1 MKRTA
6 NLIQNKRILITG
18 GGGFIGGQ
26 LTNSLEKNN
35 EIVIFDDF
43 HRDETRNLQNTAH
56 VTYVNGTVLD
66 SEALHAAMER
76 VDIVVHCAAVVGIN
90 TVGKLPIR
98 TLDVNI
104 KGSAN
109 VLDAAALHESVQQV
123 VCFSTSE
130 IYGEYAV
137 NVSEDDPA
145 SIGSPDQMRWM
156 YALSKLAEEFYAS
169 ANYVQRGLPVT
180 ILRPFNVFGPG
191 QIGDGAI
198 KTFIA
203 KALKNEPIEI
213 VGDGLQIRSW
223 CYIQDFVTATNL
235 ALGNDKSIGQTFN
248 IGNPTNTVTIEFL
261 AQTIIRLVG
270 SSSKIH
276 HIPAAKADVY
286 VRIPD
291 ISKAREYLDYQPE
304 IGLEEG
310 ILRTIESFTGS

>member
-1 MKRTA
+1 M
-6 NLIQNKRILITG
+6 IQNKRILITG

-198 KTFIA
+198 KTFIG

>member
-1 MKRTA
+1 M
-6 NLIQNKRILITG
+6 
-18 GGGFIGGQ
+18 
-26 LTNSLEKNN
+26 
-35 EIVIFDDF
+35 
-43 HRDETRNLQNTAH
+43 QNTAH